1 MNPTGRI
8 VRRSSRMAAAL
19 VDAAHPSL
27 SPFGLEPRTT
37 DGDLIV
43 KVGRGDRAAFEELY
57 RRFARPVLGLAVRL
71 LGDHG
76 RAEDAAQDTF
86 AAIWRSAKSYKPER
100 GTGSAWLFAVA
111 RHAIIDRAR
120 QRTELTIAE
129 PIEQVAT
136 DAIPVESA
144 EQSWLSFT
152 VQAAMERLPERERQ
166 VLELAY
172 WSGLS
177 QSEVAS
183 YLDVPLGTVKTR
195 TRAGLG
201 RLAAAAR
208 RGAPMTG
215 PGRSAR
221 SPRRGRP
228 RRGTGAS
235 EARARGAGGYPRPA
249 GDPRLSDR
257 RRSRRAR
264 QGAYDAPAPAHPRR
278 ACDRRLHRGGRVR
291 HRLLG
296 RRQGAVTAH
305 DRADHAQ
312 RNRSRATEREDG
324 DQRPPDRCRRQLADG
339 GECER
344 ASRAPR
350 RRLLRGLAHAGRTS
364 WPSRAG
370 GSSWVPTA
378 PPRMSG

>member
-1 MNPTGRI
+1 
-8 VRRSSRMAAAL
+8 MAAAL
-19 VDAAHPSL
+19 VDAAHPSH

-43 KVGRGDRAAFEELY
+43 KVGRGDSAAFEELY

-201 RLAAAAR
+201 RL
-208 RGAPMTG
+208 
-215 PGRSAR
+215 SLLLE
-221 SPRRGRP
+221 
-228 RRGTGAS
+228 
-235 EARARGAGGYPRPA
+235 EARP
-249 GDPRLSDR
+249 
-257 RRSRRAR
+257 
-264 QGAYDAPAPAHPRR
+264 
-278 ACDRRLHRGGRVR
+278 
-291 HRLLG
+291 
-296 RRQGAVTAH
+296 
-305 DRADHAQ
+305 
-312 RNRSRATEREDG
+312 
-324 DQRPPDRCRRQLADG
+324 
-339 GECER
+339 
-344 ASRAPR
+344 
-350 RRLLRGLAHAGRTS
+350 
-364 WPSRAG
+364 
-370 GSSWVPTA
+370 
-378 PPRMSG
+378 